1 MHSTLATTDHTRGNW
16 PFPPA
21 PPTKALALRRAT
33 HLRVVPAAAMPTQ
46 TVAQAGAGTDV
57 LSKRQMI
64 GDICLVLM
72 WGAMIPGLLWLG
84 HAVGY

>member
-1 MHSTLATTDHTRGNW
+1 MHTTLATDHTRGNW

-21 PPTKALALRRAT
+21 PPTKAVALRRAR
-33 HLRVVPAAAMPTQ
+33 HLRIVPAAAVQMQ
-46 TVAQAGAGTDV
+46 TVSQAGARPDI
-57 LSKRQMI
+57 LSVGQMV

-84 HAVGY
+84 HAFGL